1 MVAARDFW
9 AGWATVSR
17 LSKSEAE
24 RRLSRLGVHAG
35 QQLVLECLWD
45 EDGLT
50 PGEIARRIGV
60 EAATL
65 TRALRR
71 MEAGELVE
79 RRVDV
84 SDRRRV
90 RAWLTPRGRDLRPAV
105 QAVMDQLAQD
115 AVALLSDRETAVLE
129 ELLARVGRALSERR
143 APVDA
148 PMAGRGPDSTD
159 AKPAW

>member
-1 MVAARDFW
+1 M
-9 AGWATVSR
+9 
-17 LSKSEAE
+17 
-24 RRLSRLGVHAG
+24 HAG
-35 QQLVLECLWD
+35 QQFVLECLWD

-50 PGEIARRIGV
+50 PGEIARLIGV

-71 MEAGELVE
+71 MEAGGLVE

-90 RAWLTPRGRDLRPAV
+90 RTWLTPRGRDLRPAV
-105 QAVMDQLAQD
+105 LAVMDQLAQD
-115 AVALLSDRETAVLE
+115 AVALLSDQETAVLE
-129 ELLARVGRALSERR
+129 ELMARVGRALSQRR

-148 PMAGRGPDSTD
+148 PRAAEGTRLD
-159 AKPAW
+159 